1 MTCLFIYSV
10 VAGYLASSHASHPR
24 TISVEPKKL
33 ILDALADKGWAAE
46 DLPSEVTS
54 WDESVLFTPAFEKI
68 KICPALL
75 ALHCSL
81 PYSIPD
87 IVRMNNFVS
96 RTAITCEKSFSEDT
110 YHVNDDMMDM

>member
-1 MTCLFIYSV
+1 MK
-10 VAGYLASSHASHPR
+10 
-24 TISVEPKKL
+24 KKL

-75 ALHCSL
+75 ALHCSFAL
-81 PYSIPD
+81 QYS
-87 IVRMNNFVS
+87 RY
-96 RTAITCEKSFSEDT
+96 CENEQLC
-110 YHVNDDMMDM
+110 